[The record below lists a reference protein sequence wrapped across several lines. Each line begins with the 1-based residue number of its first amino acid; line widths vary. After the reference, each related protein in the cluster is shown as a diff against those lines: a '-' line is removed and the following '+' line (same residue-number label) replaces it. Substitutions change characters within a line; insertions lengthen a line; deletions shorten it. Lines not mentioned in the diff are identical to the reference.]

1 MKKVVISCCLLAAFT
16 SASVLADASSELKQR
31 LDKVKSFHATFSQKV
46 TDGSGASVQDGEG
59 EMWVQRPNLFNWHMT
74 APDESTLISDG
85 KTLWFYNPFV
95 EQVSASWLKDATG
108 NTPFMLIARNQA
120 SDWKQYNIAQK
131 GDNFSL
137 TPKSIDGNLKQFDIN
152 VSTNGTINQFS
163 AVEQD
168 GQRSSYALKSQQ
180 NGAISA
186 DKFTFTPPKGVTLDD
201 QRQ

>member
-1 MKKVVISCCLLAAFT
+1 MKKFIMSCCLLAAFT

-46 TDGSGASVQDGEG
+46 TDGSGASVQDGDG

-74 APDESTLISDG
+74 APDESILISDG

-95 EQVSASWLKDATG
+95 EQVSASWLKDATS

-120 SDWKQYNIAQK
+120 SDWKQYNVSQK

-152 VSTNGTINQFS
+152 VSPNGTINQFS
-163 AVEQD
+163 AIEQD

>member
-1 MKKVVISCCLLAAFT
+1 MKKFVISCCLLAAFT

-180 NGAISA
+180 NGSISA
-186 DKFTFTPPKGVTLDD
+186 DKFTFTQPKGVTLDD

>member
-1 MKKVVISCCLLAAFT
+1 MKKFVISCCLLAAFT

-168 GQRSSYALKSQQ
+168 GQRSSYALKTQQ